1 MLRTRVL
8 TALLLLPLVLW
19 AIFAT
24 SEETFSYITIIVF
37 SVAAWEWS
45 RLAGLQQQYAQILYV
60 LIFIAV
66 ITLAVNLT
74 QNNKAIVFLVMTI
87 AFLFWSLC
95 WIIIYRLNRNS
106 IQPVRVKTKSKLFIN
121 ALVGFFVLLP
131 SAMAMIFLHAYA
143 ANGPWLMLAAML
155 LVWVADSGAYFSGR
169 AWGRTKLAVNVSPG
183 KSWEGVFGAFGA
195 TALVAIIAGIRFEY
209 SGYML
214 LAFVLLCLVTVWYS
228 ILGDLLESVFKRLA
242 GMKDSSHL
250 IPGHGGIL
258 DRIDSQTSALPI
270 FTFGLLI
277 LEKVA

>member
-95 WIIIYRLNRNS
+95 WIIIYRLNRKS
-106 IQPVRVKTKSKLFIN
+106 IQPVQVRSNSKL
-121 ALVGFFVLLP
+121 LL
-131 SAMAMIFLHAYA
+131 MH
-143 ANGPWLMLAAML
+143 
-155 LVWVADSGAYFSGR
+155 
-169 AWGRTKLAVNVSPG
+169 
-183 KSWEGVFGAFGA
+183 
-195 TALVAIIAGIRFEY
+195 
-209 SGYML
+209 
-214 LAFVLLCLVTVWYS
+214 
-228 ILGDLLESVFKRLA
+228 
-242 GMKDSSHL
+242 
-250 IPGHGGIL
+250 
-258 DRIDSQTSALPI
+258 
-270 FTFGLLI
+270 
-277 LEKVA
+277 